1 MDTTTITANNASPS
15 FDLRMLA
22 NTVRH
27 KTQEK
32 YAGGGR
38 RSKSIA
44 MNNLLTMSHLK
55 QPPGTAM
62 IPNLPLNDLSFNGK
76 QQHQHQLFPKSFH
89 HHQRFVQDSVRMMS
103 PGGNGLDLKDFIKRN
118 I

>member
-1 MDTTTITANNASPS
+1 METSITANNNTSPS
-15 FDLRMLA
+15 IDLRMLA

-44 MNNLLTMSHLK
+44 VNNLLTTSHLK

-76 QQHQHQLFPKSFH
+76 QHAHQLFPKSYH
-89 HHQRFVQDSVRMMS
+89 HHQRFVQDSMMMS